1 MRFIFANRNNM
12 TAINCTSL
20 RKAIK
25 LAESLD
31 AGDLKSA
38 TNYINDAKVD
48 KSYTVLDN
56 RVYDNDG
63 EFITL
68 LT

>member
-20 RKAIK
+20 RKAIR
-25 LAESLD
+25 LAESLE
-31 AGDLKSA
+31 AGILKSA
-38 TNYINDAKVD
+38 TNYINQTHVD

-56 RVYDNDG
+56 RVYDECG
-63 EFITL
+63 EFITNL
-68 LT
+68 A